1 MCLCIRI
8 LFRVLREFGMEVN
21 EAKSQLLLD
30 IRGSEG
36 KAWVTAHTRRT
47 TKGEFL
53 VIPGDHSEG
62 PLWLPRTRRIKYLGI
77 VLSFRRFE
85 DQTLQWRLQCAE
97 TQRMRLIRVLHGQH
111 CLQQVHRL
119 SLWRACVFSSIT
131 YSLHVIGVSRA
142 GASLL
147 QARIAKHL
155 RAILGQPVHL
165 SRTTN
170 AEVYEQAGI
179 LHPISYLLQRC
190 LVYQTQH
197 AQSQDPMMT
206 STVHVEWLDGVNASL
221 TSLQPTSHSHSADV
235 CHKGIETRPQEG
247 AAPGDLLVTSRGDL
261 PARFMCPECLLCFA
275 TLSDLKG
282 HWRRHH
288 DTQFPKRTD
297 VSRGAYGLNGL
308 PTCRFC
314 KQDLSSWA
322 YLEKHISEQRCV
334 AP

>member
-1 MCLCIRI
+1 
-8 LFRVLREFGMEVN
+8 MEVN
-21 EAKSQLLLD
+21 EAMSQLLLD

-111 CLQQVHRL
+111 WLQQVHRL

-155 RAILGQPVHL
+155 RAIL
-165 SRTTN
+165 
-170 AEVYEQAGI
+170 
-179 LHPISYLLQRC
+179 
-190 LVYQTQH
+190 
-197 AQSQDPMMT
+197 
-206 STVHVEWLDGVNASL
+206 
-221 TSLQPTSHSHSADV
+221 
-235 CHKGIETRPQEG
+235 
-247 AAPGDLLVTSRGDL
+247 
-261 PARFMCPECLLCFA
+261 
-275 TLSDLKG
+275 
-282 HWRRHH
+282 
-288 DTQFPKRTD
+288 
-297 VSRGAYGLNGL
+297 
-308 PTCRFC
+308 
-314 KQDLSSWA
+314 
-322 YLEKHISEQRCV
+322 
-334 AP
+334 